1 MRASSIPARQDG
13 GNRWFQAAIHFTF
26 IFYSLLCV
34 IPVWLVVSVSLS
46 SSESIVKAGYS
57 MIPEDFSWLA
67 YDYLLRDM
75 SELLRAYGVTITV
88 TATGT
93 VLSLLVMTA
102 YAFTISRQDFAYR
115 NFFSFYI
122 FFPMLFNGGIVPF
135 YIIYTQYL
143 GLKNSLWA
151 LILPGLV
158 NSFYLLIM
166 RTFFQTTIPSAL
178 IESAK
183 IDGAGEFR
191 ILFRIIVP
199 LSLPILA
206 TVGLF
211 STLGY
216 WNEWFMSLIFID
228 DQSKVSIQYLM
239 YRTILN
245 LQYLLQHSS
254 SMSGSAA
261 TFDLPTE
268 SIRMA
273 MCVVGMAPMIL
284 VYPFFQKYYVRGLTI
299 GAVKG

>member
-1 MRASSIPARQDG
+1 MNKRSDMAKQHEGSRLFGYAT
-13 GNRWFQAAIHFTF
+13 HF
-26 IFYSLLCV
+26 IFIVYSLICV
-34 IPVWLVVSVSLS
+34 IPVLLVVSVSLS
-46 SSESIVKAGYS
+46 SSESITNFGYQL
-57 MIPEDFSWLA
+57 IPETFSLSA
-67 YDYLLRDM
+67 YSYLLKDPT
-75 SELLRAYGVTITV
+75 ELFRAYGVTVVV
-88 TATGT
+88 TATGML
-93 VLSLLVMTA
+93 LSLAIMTA
-102 YAFTISRQDFAYR
+102 YAYTISRQDFKAK

-151 LILPGLV
+151 LILPGIV

-191 ILFRIIVP
+191 TLFQIVIP

-206 TVGLF
+206 TVGMF
-211 STLGY
+211 TTLGY

-228 DQSKVSIQYLM
+228 VPSKVSIQYLM
-239 YRTILN
+239 YKTILN
-245 LQYLLQHSS
+245 VQYLLQHNS
-254 SMSGSAA
+254 SMSGSKSL
-261 TFDLPTE
+261 FDLPTE

-273 MCVVGMAPMIL
+273 MCVMGMAPMVV
-284 VYPFFQKYYVRGLTI
+284 VYPFFQKYYVKGLTI